1 MKKMLI
7 MLLLSSSP
15 AFADFKKVK
24 EINGIKIPKGVIAQ
38 YDDLENEYLI
48 GTDNF
53 YKFEGFNGV
62 HNHITLHYTYKNDV
76 IYPCIELSINTT
88 SRDMKPLFKTE
99 VFIDVDSVTIFIRN
113 KGSDVKK
120 YTVDWSEKSTT
131 KDEFQK
137 YNVVSVREFT
147 KKNDV
152 ELFNFL
158 LENIDKDS
166 AVTVRFQNTKNNTKI
181 DADVKKR
188 ELKDLFNMLQLYK
201 LLNRD
206 STEK

>member
-62 HNHITLHYTYKNDV
+62 YNHITLHYTYKNDV

-147 KKNDV
+147 KKNDA